1 MCVCAPGTLRLQA
14 GCFQVRASE
23 PVCSV
28 QCGVQCGA
36 TLVVADCEL
45 RSELH
50 SHLELVHNLKAQR
63 VVVSFCG
70 GIGRG

>member
-23 PVCSV
+23 PVCS
-28 QCGVQCGA
+28 VQCGA

-70 GIGRG
+70 GNGRG